1 MMRPLVSDR
10 HRPFLTMPSRLSPS
24 LSAALPVCRSFPTL
38 SPRSAENFPCGA
50 LSAKPMLL
58 LC

>member
-1 MMRPLVSDR
+1 MMRPLVSDC
-10 HRPFLTMPSRLSPS
+10 HRTILTMSSRLSPS
-24 LSAALPVCRSFPTL
+24 LSAALPACRSSSTL